1 MTPNTVGK
9 LYFTLIVSVLLSC
22 VAAWI
27 IARRY
32 RHRMQHLMRT
42 PHTGESQAPFAEAAP
57 DGPPPLAVSLA
68 DNRSAGR
75 RLTMLLI
82 ASSCLIALSSSC
94 IWWALK
100 FPGQPLTPRGVAVV
114 ALVYL
119 WPVVPGLA
127 LFWRWSRKRL
137 FAAMLLWVTAI
148 FGVLLWK
155 FDSLLALKFVA
166 LEIGRHWCCCS

>member
-1 MTPNTVGK
+1 MTPHAGK
-9 LYFTLIVSVLLSC
+9 LYFTLIASVLLSC

-32 RHRMQHLMRT
+32 RRRMQQLMRT
-42 PHTGESQAPFAEAAP
+42 PHTEESQAPVAEVAP

-75 RLTMLLI
+75 RLTMSLI

-100 FPGQPLTPRGVAVV
+100 FPGQPL
-114 ALVYL
+114 
-119 WPVVPGLA
+119 
-127 LFWRWSRKRL
+127 
-137 FAAMLLWVTAI
+137 
-148 FGVLLWK
+148 
-155 FDSLLALKFVA
+155 
-166 LEIGRHWCCCS
+166 